1 MVSLTAQAGDA
12 KTQAGDAKTPGL
24 QTDDTPIRHIGLLV
38 IVVTFVIFGG
48 WSIMAPLSGAAL
60 APGVVMVKNHRKTVQ
75 HLEGGIVRKL
85 LVRDG
90 DVVAAG
96 DVLIELDDTRSG
108 AELDIVKSQYS
119 SAKAMEARLIAERD
133 GLAQVVYPA
142 SLDGSVDKR
151 TADAIAVQNQIFLA
165 RTNAHAGER
174 QVLEQRIEQLRS
186 QIAGLEQ
193 LKSTKRDLIAS
204 YAAEIKDIS
213 ELLEDGFA
221 DNRRLREFDRNHTQN
236 LGDIA
241 DLESRIAGLRINIGE
256 TQLQIMQL
264 EKEVQKEVAG
274 QLGETQGVL
283 SELNE
288 KIHVLSDRLQR
299 GAVIAPVGGMVLDL
313 AVHTEG
319 GVIAPGSPIMDI
331 VPLTE
336 ELLVEAKVSPLD
348 IDRVRV
354 GMEAEVRFSTFKR
367 GATPMLVGV
376 VTALAGDSLLSEDKT
391 TSYYLARV
399 ELTPDSLKGM
409 ANVQLVA
416 GMPAEVLIKTAD
428 RTLFRY
434 ISQPFSDMVARS
446 FIEE

>member
-1 MVSLTAQAGDA
+1 MVSLTAQAGDE
-12 KTQAGDAKTPGL
+12 KTPEL
-24 QTDDTPIRHIGLLV
+24 ETDDKPIRYIGLLV
-38 IVVTFVIFGG
+38 IVVTFVFFGG
-48 WSIMAPLSGAAL
+48 WSLLAPLGGAAL

-96 DVLIELDDTRSG
+96 DVLIELDDTRSR
-108 AELDIVKSQYS
+108 AELDIVRGQYS
-119 SAKAMEARLIAERD
+119 LAKAMEARLIAERD
-133 GLAQVVYPA
+133 GLAQVVYPD
-142 SLDGSVDKR
+142 SLGDATDKR
-151 TADAIAVQNQIFLA
+151 TAEAIAVQNQIFLA
-165 RTNAHAGER
+165 RTNAHIGEKK
-174 QVLEQRIEQLRS
+174 VLEQRIEQLRS
-186 QIAGLEQ
+186 QIEGLEQ
-193 LKSTKRDLIAS
+193 LKGARRNLAAS
-204 YAAEIKDIS
+204 YAAEIQDIN
-213 ELLEDGFA
+213 ELLEEGFA

-241 DLESRIAGLRINIGE
+241 DLESRIAGLKINIGE

-274 QLGETQGVL
+274 QLGETQGLL
-283 SELNE
+283 SELTE
-288 KIHVLSDRLQR
+288 KIYVLSDRLQR
-299 GAVIAPVGGMVLDL
+299 GAVVAPVGGMVLGL
-313 AVHTEG
+313 TAHTEG

-336 ELLVEAKVSPLD
+336 ELLIEAKVSPLD
-348 IDRVRV
+348 IDRVSV
-354 GMEAEVRFSTFKR
+354 GMQAEVRFSAFKR
-367 GATPMLVGV
+367 GATPVLVGV
-376 VTALAGDSLLSEDKT
+376 VTALASDSLVSEDKT

-399 ELTPDSLKGM
+399 ELTPESLKDT

-434 ISQPFSDMVARS
+434 IAQPFSDMLARS
-446 FIEE
+446 FLEE

>member
-1 MVSLTAQAGDA
+1 MVSLTAQAGDE
-12 KTQAGDAKTPGL
+12 KTPEL
-24 QTDDTPIRHIGLLV
+24 ETDDKPIRYIGLLV
-38 IVVTFVIFGG
+38 IVVTFVFFGG
-48 WSIMAPLSGAAL
+48 WSLLAPLGGAAL

-96 DVLIELDDTRSG
+96 DVLIELDDTRSR
-108 AELDIVKSQYS
+108 AELDIVRGQYS
-119 SAKAMEARLIAERD
+119 LAKAMEARLIAERD
-133 GLAQVVYPA
+133 GLAQVVYPD
-142 SLDGSVDKR
+142 SLGDSTDKR
-151 TADAIAVQNQIFLA
+151 TAEAIAVQNQIFLA
-165 RTNAHAGER
+165 RTNAHTGEKK
-174 QVLEQRIEQLRS
+174 VLEQRIEQLRS
-186 QIAGLEQ
+186 QIEGLEQ
-193 LKSTKRDLIAS
+193 LKGARRNLAAS
-204 YAAEIKDIS
+204 YAAEIQDIN
-213 ELLEDGFA
+213 ELLEEGFA

-241 DLESRIAGLRINIGE
+241 DLESRIAGLKINIGE

-274 QLGETQGVL
+274 QLGETQGLL
-283 SELNE
+283 SELTE
-288 KIHVLSDRLQR
+288 KIYVLSDRLQR
-299 GAVIAPVGGMVLDL
+299 GAVVAPVGGMVLGL
-313 AVHTEG
+313 TAHTEG

-336 ELLVEAKVSPLD
+336 ELLIEAKVSPLD
-348 IDRVRV
+348 IDRVSV
-354 GMEAEVRFSTFKR
+354 GMQAEVRFSAFKR
-367 GATPMLVGV
+367 GATPVLVGV
-376 VTALAGDSLLSEDKT
+376 VTALASDSLVSEDKT

-399 ELTPDSLKGM
+399 ELTPESLKDT

-434 ISQPFSDMVARS
+434 IAQPFSDMLARS
-446 FIEE
+446 FLEE

>member
-1 MVSLTAQAGDA
+1 MVSLTAQAGDE
-12 KTQAGDAKTPGL
+12 KTPEL
-24 QTDDTPIRHIGLLV
+24 ETDDKPIRYIGLLV
-38 IVVTFVIFGG
+38 IVVTFVFFGG
-48 WSIMAPLSGAAL
+48 WSLLAPLGGAAL

-96 DVLIELDDTRSG
+96 DVLIELDDTRSR
-108 AELDIVKSQYS
+108 AELDIVRGQYS
-119 SAKAMEARLIAERD
+119 LAKAMEARLIAERD
-133 GLAQVVYPA
+133 GLAQVVYPD
-142 SLDGSVDKR
+142 SLGDSTDKR
-151 TADAIAVQNQIFLA
+151 TAEAIAVQNQIFLA
-165 RTNAHAGER
+165 RTNAHTGEKK
-174 QVLEQRIEQLRS
+174 VLEQRIEQLRS
-186 QIAGLEQ
+186 QIEGLEQ
-193 LKSTKRDLIAS
+193 LKGARRNLAAS
-204 YAAEIKDIS
+204 YAAEIQDIN
-213 ELLEDGFA
+213 ELLEEGFA

-241 DLESRIAGLRINIGE
+241 DLESRIAGLKINIGE

-274 QLGETQGVL
+274 QLGETQGLL
-283 SELNE
+283 SELTE
-288 KIHVLSDRLQR
+288 KIYVLSDRLQR
-299 GAVIAPVGGMVLDL
+299 GAVVAPVGGMVLGL
-313 AVHTEG
+313 TAHTEG

-336 ELLVEAKVSPLD
+336 ELLIEAKVSPLD
-348 IDRVRV
+348 IDRVSV
-354 GMEAEVRFSTFKR
+354 GMQAEVRFSAFKR
-367 GATPMLVGV
+367 GATPVLVGV
-376 VTALAGDSLLSEDKT
+376 VTALSSDSLVSEDKK

-399 ELTPDSLKGM
+399 ELTPESLKDT

-434 ISQPFSDMVARS
+434 IAQPFSDMLARS
-446 FIEE
+446 FLEE

>member
-1 MVSLTAQAGDA
+1 MVSLTAQAGDE
-12 KTQAGDAKTPGL
+12 KTPEL
-24 QTDDTPIRHIGLLV
+24 ETDDKPIRYIGLLV
-38 IVVTFVIFGG
+38 IVVTFVFFGG
-48 WSIMAPLSGAAL
+48 WSLLAPLGGAAL

-96 DVLIELDDTRSG
+96 DVLIELDDTRSR
-108 AELDIVKSQYS
+108 AELDIVRGQYS
-119 SAKAMEARLIAERD
+119 LAKAMEARLIAERD
-133 GLAQVVYPA
+133 GLAQVVYPD
-142 SLDGSVDKR
+142 SLGDSTDKR
-151 TADAIAVQNQIFLA
+151 TAEAIAVQNQIFLA
-165 RTNAHAGER
+165 RTNAHIGEKK
-174 QVLEQRIEQLRS
+174 VLEQRIEQLRS
-186 QIAGLEQ
+186 QIEGLEQ
-193 LKSTKRDLIAS
+193 LKGARRNLAAS
-204 YAAEIKDIS
+204 YAAEIQDIN
-213 ELLEDGFA
+213 ELLEEGFA

-241 DLESRIAGLRINIGE
+241 DLESRIAGLKINIGE

-274 QLGETQGVL
+274 QLGETQGLL
-283 SELNE
+283 SELTE
-288 KIHVLSDRLQR
+288 KIYVLSDRLQR
-299 GAVIAPVGGMVLDL
+299 GAVVAPVGGMVLGL
-313 AVHTEG
+313 TAHTEG

-336 ELLVEAKVSPLD
+336 ELLIEAKVSPLD
-348 IDRVRV
+348 IDRVSV
-354 GMEAEVRFSTFKR
+354 GMQAEVRFSAFKR
-367 GATPMLVGV
+367 GATPVLVGV
-376 VTALAGDSLLSEDKT
+376 VTALASDSLVSEDKT

-399 ELTPDSLKGM
+399 ELTPESLKDT

-434 ISQPFSDMVARS
+434 IAQPFSDMLARS
-446 FIEE
+446 FLEE